1 MDVDKKILDT
11 EQQLVGVLNGSGL
24 TFGIMILILKDILR
38 SLEVQQQQQMIRQE
52 QGKEETD

>member
-1 MDVDKKILDT
+1 MDVDKKIFDT